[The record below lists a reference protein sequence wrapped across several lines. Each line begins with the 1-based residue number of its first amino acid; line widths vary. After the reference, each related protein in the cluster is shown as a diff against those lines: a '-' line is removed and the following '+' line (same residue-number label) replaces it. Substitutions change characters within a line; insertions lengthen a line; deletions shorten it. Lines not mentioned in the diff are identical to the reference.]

1 MFLILDI
8 MDYNSLRKLVKGIN
22 TEGFPNIKIAFLG
35 NYSNQFLTTAIER
48 HGRLFDLNIE
58 TFEGGY
64 NQTGIDILSPDSEL
78 YNFNPEFVFL
88 GFDSKPLKNDFN
100 KLSLENKSIF
110 GDKFLAEVKLYVKTL
125 SGRMNTKIIFA
136 NFIEEFDDVF
146 NFLASKN
153 TESFSFQLQRINVGL
168 SELSIEFDNLFI
180 MDLKGMAFRKGR
192 SNVLSNKLYVNTSQP
207 YDLNF
212 IPVISKSI
220 IDLVTNFRGSF
231 SKCLILDLDNTL
243 WGGVI
248 GDDGMNNIEIGD
260 LGVGKIFTE
269 IQLWAK
275 ALKER
280 GIILCI
286 CSKNT
291 EEIAKE
297 PFEQM
302 DEMILKLNDISVF
315 VANWNNK
322 ADNIRYIQK
331 VLNIGFDSM
340 VFVDDNPAE
349 RDVVRNNI
357 EGIIVPE
364 LPSDPENYLTF
375 LNDLNLFSTVT
386 YSGADQDRTDKYIAE
401 SERVKFSEEVDIDSY
416 LNGLEMQGECVPISD
431 TDVARV
437 AQLTQR
443 SNQFN
448 LRTIR
453 QSEADISDYI
463 NNPSKLLLKVSLKD
477 KFGAYGLIGVIILD
491 AVSDDEYFITNWIM
505 SCRVL
510 KRGVEKFTFNSICDT
525 LISKNIKVI
534 SSEYCRTKKNNIVS
548 SHYSDLGFEEGE
560 KDKYSLALSSFS
572 PLGHSIKVY

>member
-1 MFLILDI
+1 
-8 MDYNSLRKLVKGIN
+8 
-22 TEGFPNIKIAFLG
+22 
-35 NYSNQFLTTAIER
+35 
-48 HGRLFDLNIE
+48 
-58 TFEGGY
+58 
-64 NQTGIDILSPDSEL
+64 
-78 YNFNPEFVFL
+78 
-88 GFDSKPLKNDFN
+88 
-100 KLSLENKSIF
+100 
-110 GDKFLAEVKLYVKTL
+110 
-125 SGRMNTKIIFA
+125 
-136 NFIEEFDDVF
+136 
-146 NFLASKN
+146 
-153 TESFSFQLQRINVGL
+153 
-168 SELSIEFDNLFI
+168 
-180 MDLKGMAFRKGR
+180 MAFNNGGA
-192 SNVLSNKLYVNTSQP
+192 NILSNKLYANTSQP

-212 IPVISKSI
+212 ITVISKSI

-260 LGVGKIFTE
+260 LGLGKIFTE

-297 PFEQM
+297 PFEKM
-302 DEMILKLNDISVF
+302 DEMILKLSDISVF

-322 ADNIRYIQK
+322 ADNIRYIQR

-364 LPSDPENYLTF
+364 LPDDPENYLSF
-375 LNDLNLFSTVT
+375 LSNLNLFSTVT
-386 YSGADQDRTDKYIAE
+386 YSGADQDRTEKYIAE

-416 LNGLEMQGECVPISD
+416 LNGLEMQGECVPID
-431 TDVARV
+431 GADVARV

-453 QSEADISDYI
+453 QSEADILGYI
-463 NNPSKLLLKVSLKD
+463 NNPSKLILKVSLKD
-477 KFGAYGLIGVIILD
+477 KFGAYGLIGVVILD
-491 AVSDDEYFITNWIM
+491 AVSNDEYFITNWIM

-510 KRGVEKFTFNSICDT
+510 KRGVEKFTFNSLCDI
-525 LISKNIKVI
+525 LLSKDIKVI
-534 SSEYCRTKKNNIVS
+534 SSEYCRTKKNDIVS
-548 SHYSDLGFEEGE
+548 SHYSNLGFEEG
-560 KDKYSLALSSFS
+560 KTDKYSIVLSDFS